1 MQVKNNGSQGWDCC
15 VEDFFE
21 KEGVASREEVKGAKK
36 KNRDPNKDDRTSIA
50 DCKRSLTFL
59 HPKKQKL
66 LQLILPSMQEV
77 LKKKA
82 TSMHNLQQQSNR
94 IETQSIARGNNSKRE
109 GYDLK
114 AEAGGRIFSIGS
126 RYEVEK

>member
-1 MQVKNNGSQGWDCC
+1 MEAKAGIAAWRT
-15 VEDFFE
+15 FLRR
-21 KEGVASREEVKGAKK
+21 KELPRGRRSKEQKK